1 MLYTVVQMMLISSV
15 APIVKTIEKFSTGVS
30 PPTLRDKT
38 ILLSSCP
45 NLETYGKTKS
55 HPLSK
60 KSETA
65 FYIVVSYVEYIEFTK
80 KLWHVG
86 FSCSTIL
93 TMTQIIFQKLENN
106 VTMLENYSKSLI

>member
-1 MLYTVVQMMLISSV
+1 MGRQ
-15 APIVKTIEKFSTGVS
+15 
-30 PPTLRDKT
+30 
-38 ILLSSCP
+38 
-45 NLETYGKTKS
+45 S
-55 HPLSK
+55 HTHYLK

-106 VTMLENYSKSLI
+106 VTVLENYSKSLI